1 MDTDHPID
9 ESFHDSGVLSTQ
21 AAPRGGAGGL
31 PGSMTSPTRASG
43 PGAQL
48 ASTPV
53 PQPPPAPKRR
63 MKITHDKYAKMQNL
77 VILHLQD
84 VEHRTSKGVDRDE
97 LIDWYLESVEDE
109 LQSVEDLDYEKELFV
124 KVLRKLVK
132 VRRYSQTTFHC

>member
-1 MDTDHPID
+1 
-9 ESFHDSGVLSTQ
+9 
-21 AAPRGGAGGL
+21 
-31 PGSMTSPTRASG
+31 
-43 PGAQL
+43 
-48 ASTPV
+48 
-53 PQPPPAPKRR
+53 